1 MIFASASEYLP
12 ELLKGLGT
20 TLELT
25 FASLF
30 AGLIMALVFTV
41 ILSMRLKPLE
51 WLVKL
56 QILLFTG
63 TPLLVQIFLI
73 YYGPAQFDFLK
84 ESALWSLLSQPWFC
98 AMLAL
103 ALNSA
108 AYSTQ
113 LFKGAIDA
121 VPVGDWE
128 AAMALGMNHRQ
139 ALLRIILPHAF
150 RRALP
155 AYGNEMILV
164 MKGTSLASTITLM
177 DLMGFAARL
186 NARTYDTLTVFTLA
200 GIIYLVMTGIMTL
213 AVRALEKK
221 ALAFSN

>member
-1 MIFASASEYLP
+1 MNMSYLP

-25 FASLF
+25 LASLLV
-30 AGLIMALVFTV
+30 GLVLALLFTV
-41 ILSMRLKPLE
+41 ILTLKIRPFT
-51 WLVKL
+51 WLVKF

-73 YYGPAQFDFLK
+73 YYGPAQFDIVK
-84 ESALWSLLSQPWFC
+84 ESSLWPLISQPWFC
-98 AMLAL
+98 AMMAL

-113 LFKGAIDA
+113 LFKGAIEA
-121 VPVGDWE
+121 VPKSDWE
-128 AAMALGMNHRQ
+128 ACMALGMTHRQ
-139 ALLRIILPHAF
+139 ALMRVILPHAM

-164 MKGTSLASTITLM
+164 MKGSSLASTITLM
-177 DLMGFAARL
+177 DLMGYAARL
-186 NARTYDTLTVFTLA
+186 NAQTYDTLTVFTMVRSDLSDHDCHTD
-200 GIIYLVMTGIMTL
+200 GDCSSDRTQSTGIYPVTSL
-213 AVRALEKK
+213 
-221 ALAFSN
+221 

>member
-1 MIFASASEYLP
+1 MNMSYLP
-12 ELLKGLGT
+12 ELLKGLTT

-25 FASLF
+25 VASLLG
-30 AGLIMALVFTV
+30 GLILALLFTI
-41 ILSMRLKPLE
+41 ILTLKIKPLI

-73 YYGPAQFDFLK
+73 YYGPAQFDFIK
-84 ESALWSLLSQPWFC
+84 NSAIWPILSQPWFC
-98 AMLAL
+98 AVLAL

-121 VPVGDWE
+121 VPKSDHE
-128 AAMALGMNHRQ
+128 ACMALGMTQQQ
-139 ALLRIILPHAF
+139 AFFRVILPHAM
-150 RRALP
+150 RRVLP
-155 AYGNEMILV
+155 AYGNEIILV

-177 DLMGFAARL
+177 DLMGYAARL
-186 NARTYDTLTVFTLA
+186 NNQTYDTLTVFTMA
-200 GIIYLVMTGIMTL
+200 GIIYLMMTGILTL
-213 AVRALEKK
+213 LIRLLEHKV
-221 ALAFSN
+221 LEFSR

>member
-1 MIFASASEYLP
+1 MNMSYLP

-25 FASLF
+25 LASLLV
-30 AGLIMALVFTV
+30 GLVLALLFTV
-41 ILSMRLKPLE
+41 ILTLKIRPLT
-51 WLVKL
+51 WLVKF

-73 YYGPAQFDFLK
+73 YYGPAQFEIFK
-84 ESALWSLLSQPWFC
+84 QSSLWPVISQPWFC

-108 AYSTQ
+108 AYSTL
-113 LFKGAIDA
+113 LFKGAIEA
-121 VPVGDWE
+121 VPKSDWE
-128 AAMALGMNHRQ
+128 ACMAVGMTHRQ
-139 ALLRIILPHAF
+139 ALIKVILPHAM

-164 MKGTSLASTITLM
+164 MKGSSLASTITLM
-177 DLMGFAARL
+177 DLMGYAARL
-186 NARTYDTLTVFTLA
+186 NAQTYDTLTVFTMA
-200 GIIYLVMTGIMTL
+200 GLIYLTMTAILTVV
-213 AVRALEKK
+213 VRLIENK
-221 ALAFSN
+221 ALAFTR

>member
-1 MIFASASEYLP
+1 MNMDYLP

-25 FASLF
+25 LVSLF
-30 AGLIMALVFTV
+30 TGLVLAILFTLVLALKV
-41 ILSMRLKPLE
+41 RPLT

-63 TPLLVQIFLI
+63 TPLLIQIFLI
-73 YYGPAQFDFLK
+73 YYGPAQFDAIRN
-84 ESALWSLLSQPWFC
+84 SVLWPWLSQPWFC

-108 AYSTQ
+108 AYSTL

-121 VPVGDWE
+121 VPNSDRE
-128 AAMALGMNHRQ
+128 ACMALGMTNRQ
-139 ALLRIILPHAF
+139 ALLRVILPHAV

-155 AYGNEMILV
+155 AYGNEVILV
-164 MKGTSLASTITLM
+164 MKGSSLASTITLM
-177 DLMGFAARL
+177 DLMGYAARL
-186 NARTYDTLTVFTLA
+186 NAQTYDTLTVFTMA
-200 GIIYLVMTGIMTL
+200 GLIYLAMTGVLTVLIRFMEHK
-213 AVRALEKK
+213 V
-221 ALAFSN
+221 LAFSR

>member
-1 MIFASASEYLP
+1 MIESVLEYLP
-12 ELLKGLGT
+12 QLLRGLGT

-25 FASLF
+25 FASLAMGF
-30 AGLIMALVFTV
+30 ALSVTFTL
-41 ILSMRLKPLE
+41 ILSLRFKPLE

-73 YYGPAQFDFLK
+73 YYGPTQFPGLQGTFV
-84 ESALWSLLSQPWFC
+84 WNWLSEPWFC
-98 AMLAL
+98 AMLGL
-103 ALNSA
+103 SLNSA

-121 VPVGDWE
+121 VPAGDWE
-128 AAMALGMNHRQ
+128 AAMALGMTKRQ
-139 ALLRIILPHAF
+139 TLIRIILPHAF

-177 DLMGFAARL
+177 DLMGYADRL
-186 NARTYDTLTVFTLA
+186 NAQTYDTLTVFTLA
-200 GIIYLVMTGIMTL
+200 GAIYLTMTGIMTL
-213 AVRALEKK
+213 FIRLLEKK
-221 ALAFSN
+221 ALAFSK

>member
-1 MIFASASEYLP
+1 MMLESLYDYLP
-12 ELLKGLGT
+12 QLLRGLQT

-25 FASLF
+25 FASLLT
-30 AGLIMALVFTV
+30 GLVLALLFTL
-41 ILSMRLKPLE
+41 ILSLRFKPLV
-51 WLVKL
+51 WLVRL

-73 YYGPAQFDFLK
+73 YYGPAQFPILQ
-84 ESALWSLLSQPWFC
+84 ESILWSLLSEPWFC

-121 VPVGDWE
+121 VSAGEWE
-128 AAMALGMNHRQ
+128 AALALGMTRQQ
-139 ALLRIILPHAF
+139 ALVRVILPHAI

-177 DLMGFAARL
+177 DLMGYAARL
-186 NARTYDTLTVFTLA
+186 NAQTYDTLTVFTLA
-200 GIIYLVMTGIMTL
+200 GLIYLTLTGILTL
-213 AVRALEKK
+213 IVRLIERK
-221 ALAFSN
+221 ALAFSS

>member
-1 MIFASASEYLP
+1 MILESLPEYLP
-12 ELLKGLGT
+12 QLLKGLQT

-25 FASLF
+25 LASLLT
-30 AGLIMALVFTV
+30 GLVIALLFTL
-41 ILSMRLKPLE
+41 ILSLRFKPLV
-51 WLVKL
+51 WLVRL

-73 YYGPAQFDFLK
+73 YYGPAQFPILQ
-84 ESALWSLLSQPWFC
+84 ETALWSLLSEPWFC

-113 LFKGAIDA
+113 LFKGSIDA
-121 VPVGDWE
+121 VSAGEWE
-128 AAMALGMNHRQ
+128 AAMALGMTRQQ
-139 ALLRIILPHAF
+139 ALTRIILPHAI

-155 AYGNEMILV
+155 AYGNEIILV

-177 DLMGFAARL
+177 DLMGYAARL
-186 NARTYDTLTVFTLA
+186 NAQTYDTLTVFSLA
-200 GIIYLVMTGIMTL
+200 GLIYLTLTGILTL
-213 AVRALEKK
+213 IVRWIERR
-221 ALAFSN
+221 ALAFSR

>member
-1 MIFASASEYLP
+1 MNMEYLP

-25 FASLF
+25 LVSLLT
-30 AGLIMALVFTV
+30 GLVLAILFTIVLSLKVKALT
-41 ILSMRLKPLE
+41 

-63 TPLLVQIFLI
+63 TPLLIQIFLI
-73 YYGPAQFDFLK
+73 YYGPAQFDLIK
-84 ESALWSLLSQPWFC
+84 DSVIWPLLSKPWFC

-108 AYSTQ
+108 AYSTL

-121 VPVGDWE
+121 VPRSDWE
-128 AAMALGMNHRQ
+128 ACMALGMTHKQ
-139 ALLRIILPHAF
+139 ALLKVILPHAA

-155 AYGNEMILV
+155 AYGNEIILV
-164 MKGTSLASTITLM
+164 MKGSSLASTITLM
-177 DLMGFAARL
+177 DLMGYAARL
-186 NARTYDTLTVFTLA
+186 NAQTYDTLTVFTMA
-200 GIIYLVMTGIMTL
+200 GLIYLAMTGVLTL
-213 AVRALEKK
+213 LIRFMEHKV
-221 ALAFSN
+221 LAFSRT

>member
-1 MIFASASEYLP
+1 MDYLP

-25 FASLF
+25 LVSLF
-30 AGLIMALVFTV
+30 TGLVLAILFTLVLALKV
-41 ILSMRLKPLE
+41 RPLT

-63 TPLLVQIFLI
+63 TPLLIQIFLI
-73 YYGPAQFDFLK
+73 YYGPAQFDAIRN
-84 ESALWSLLSQPWFC
+84 SVLWPWLSQPWFC

-108 AYSTQ
+108 AYSTL

-121 VPVGDWE
+121 VPNSDRE
-128 AAMALGMNHRQ
+128 ACMALGMTNRQ
-139 ALLRIILPHAF
+139 ALLRVILPHAV

-155 AYGNEMILV
+155 AYGNEVILV
-164 MKGTSLASTITLM
+164 MKGSSLASTITLM
-177 DLMGFAARL
+177 DLMGYAARL
-186 NARTYDTLTVFTLA
+186 NAQTYDTLTVFTMA
-200 GIIYLVMTGIMTL
+200 GLIYLAMTGVLTVLIRFMEHK
-213 AVRALEKK
+213 V
-221 ALAFSN
+221 LAFSR

>member
-1 MIFASASEYLP
+1 MNMDYLP

-25 FASLF
+25 AISLLT
-30 AGLIMALVFTV
+30 GLLLALLFTLV
-41 ILSMRLKPLE
+41 LSLRFKPLE

-56 QILLFTG
+56 QILFFTG

-73 YYGPAQFDFLK
+73 YYGPAQFDLLK
-84 ESALWSLLSQPWFC
+84 NSILWPLLSQPWFC

-103 ALNSA
+103 GLNSA

-121 VPVGDWE
+121 VPAGDWE
-128 AAMALGMNHRQ
+128 ACLALGMNRRQ
-139 ALLRIILPHAF
+139 ALVKVILPHAL

-164 MKGTSLASTITLM
+164 MKGSSLASTITLM
-177 DLMGFAARL
+177 DLMGYAARL
-186 NARTYDTLTVFTLA
+186 NAQTYDTLTVFLMA
-200 GIIYLVMTGIMTL
+200 GMIYLVMTGIMTL
-213 AVRALEKK
+213 GVRLLEKK
-221 ALAFSN
+221 ALAFSH

>member
-1 MIFASASEYLP
+1 MNMEYLP

-25 FASLF
+25 LVSLLT
-30 AGLIMALVFTV
+30 GLVLAIAFTV
-41 ILSMRLKPLE
+41 VLSLKVKALT

-63 TPLLVQIFLI
+63 TPLLIQIFLI
-73 YYGPAQFDFLK
+73 YYGPAQFELIKD
-84 ESALWSLLSQPWFC
+84 SVIWPLLSQPWFC

-108 AYSTQ
+108 AYSTL

-121 VPVGDWE
+121 VPRSDWE
-128 AAMALGMNHRQ
+128 ACMALGMTHKQ
-139 ALLRIILPHAF
+139 ALLKVILPHAA

-155 AYGNEMILV
+155 AYGNEIILV
-164 MKGTSLASTITLM
+164 MKGSSLASTITLM
-177 DLMGFAARL
+177 DLMGYAARL
-186 NARTYDTLTVFTLA
+186 NAQTYDTLTVFTMA
-200 GIIYLVMTGIMTL
+200 GLIYLTMTGILTL
-213 AVRALEKK
+213 LIRFMERKV
-221 ALAFSN
+221 LAFSRS

>member
-1 MIFASASEYLP
+1 MIETALEYLP
-12 ELLKGLGT
+12 QLLKGLGT

-25 FASLF
+25 FASLA
-30 AGLIMALVFTV
+30 AGFVLAVTFTL
-41 ILSMRLKPLE
+41 ILSLRFKPLE

-73 YYGPAQFDFLK
+73 YYGPTQFEFLRGTFI
-84 ESALWSLLSQPWFC
+84 WNWLSEPWFC

-113 LFKGAIDA
+113 LFKGAIEA
-121 VPVGDWE
+121 VPAGDWE
-128 AAMALGMNHRQ
+128 AAMALGMNKKQ
-139 ALLRIILPHAF
+139 ALIRIVLPHAF

-177 DLMGFAARL
+177 DLMGYADRL
-186 NARTYDTLTVFTLA
+186 NAQTYDTLTVFTMA
-200 GIIYLVMTGIMTL
+200 GAIYLIITGIMTL
-213 AVRALEKK
+213 AVRMLEKK
-221 ALAFSN
+221 ALAFTK

>member
-1 MIFASASEYLP
+1 MNWDYLP

-25 FASLF
+25 VVSLLT
-30 AGLIMALVFTV
+30 GLVLAILFTIV
-41 ILSMRLKPLE
+41 LSLKVRVLD

-63 TPLLVQIFLI
+63 TPLLIQIFLI
-73 YYGPAQFDFLK
+73 YYGPAQFETIK
-84 ESALWSLLSQPWFC
+84 NSALWPLLSQPWFC

-121 VPVGDWE
+121 VPRSDWE
-128 AAMALGMNHRQ
+128 ACQALGMTERQ
-139 ALLRIILPHAF
+139 TLIKVILPHAA

-155 AYGNEMILV
+155 AYGNEIILV
-164 MKGTSLASTITLM
+164 MKGSSLASTITLM
-177 DLMGFAARL
+177 DLMGYAARL
-186 NARTYDTLTVFTLA
+186 NAQTYDTLTVFTMA
-200 GIIYLVMTGIMTL
+200 GLIYLAMTGVLTL
-213 AVRALEKK
+213 LIRFMEHK
-221 ALAFSN
+221 ALAFSR

>member
-1 MIFASASEYLP
+1 MNMEAALTYLP
-12 ELLKGLGT
+12 ELIKGLGT

-25 FASLF
+25 FVSLLL
-30 AGLIMALVFTV
+30 GCSLALLFTI
-41 ILSMRLKPLE
+41 ILSVRFKPLV

-73 YYGPAQFDFLK
+73 YYGPAQFDLLRN
-84 ESALWSLLSQPWFC
+84 SVLWPLLSQPWFC

-113 LFKGAIDA
+113 LFKGAIDNVA
-121 VPVGDWE
+121 PGEWE
-128 AAMALGMNHRQ
+128 ACYALGMNRVQ
-139 ALLRIILPHAF
+139 ALTRVILPHAF

-155 AYGNEMILV
+155 AYGNEMILI
-164 MKGTSLASTITLM
+164 MKGSSLASTITLM
-177 DLMGFAARL
+177 DLMGYAARL
-186 NARTYDTLTVFTLA
+186 NAQTYDTLTVFTMT
-200 GIIYLVMTGIMTL
+200 GIIYLTLTGIMTI
-213 AVRALEKK
+213 AVRLLEKK
-221 ALAFSN
+221 ALEFSR

>member
-1 MIFASASEYLP
+1 MNMDYLP

-25 FASLF
+25 LASLF
-30 AGLIMALVFTV
+30 TGLVLAILFTLVLALKV
-41 ILSMRLKPLE
+41 RPLT

-63 TPLLVQIFLI
+63 TPLLIQIFLI
-73 YYGPAQFDFLK
+73 YYGPAQFDAIRN
-84 ESALWSLLSQPWFC
+84 SVLWPWLSQPWFC

-108 AYSTQ
+108 AYSTL

-121 VPVGDWE
+121 VPSSDRE
-128 AAMALGMNHRQ
+128 ACMALGMTNRQ
-139 ALLRIILPHAF
+139 ALLRVILPHAV

-155 AYGNEMILV
+155 AYGNEVILV
-164 MKGTSLASTITLM
+164 MKGSSLASTITLM
-177 DLMGFAARL
+177 DLMGYAARL
-186 NARTYDTLTVFTLA
+186 NAQTYDTLTVFTMA
-200 GIIYLVMTGIMTL
+200 GLIYLAMTGVLTVLIRFMEHK
-213 AVRALEKK
+213 V
-221 ALAFSN
+221 LAFSR

>member
-1 MIFASASEYLP
+1 MNMDYLP

-25 FASLF
+25 LVSLF
-30 AGLIMALVFTV
+30 TGLLLAILFTLVLALKV
-41 ILSMRLKPLE
+41 RPLT

-63 TPLLVQIFLI
+63 TPLLIQIFLI
-73 YYGPAQFDFLK
+73 YYGPAQFDAIRN
-84 ESALWSLLSQPWFC
+84 SVLWPWLSQPWFC

-108 AYSTQ
+108 AYSTL

-121 VPVGDWE
+121 VPNSDRE
-128 AAMALGMNHRQ
+128 ACMALGMTNRQ
-139 ALLRIILPHAF
+139 ALLRVILPHAV

-155 AYGNEMILV
+155 AYGNEVILV
-164 MKGTSLASTITLM
+164 MKGSSLASTITLM
-177 DLMGFAARL
+177 DLMGYAARL
-186 NARTYDTLTVFTLA
+186 NAQTYDTLTVFTMTGL
-200 GIIYLVMTGIMTL
+200 IYLAMTGVLTVLIRFMEHK
-213 AVRALEKK
+213 V
-221 ALAFSN
+221 LAFSR

>member
-1 MIFASASEYLP
+1 MMPESLQEYLP
-12 ELLKGLGT
+12 QLLKGLQT

-25 FASLF
+25 FASLLT
-30 AGLIMALVFTV
+30 GLVLALLFTL
-41 ILSMRLKPLE
+41 ILSLRFKPLE
-51 WLVKL
+51 WLVRL

-63 TPLLVQIFLI
+63 TPLLIQIFLI
-73 YYGPAQFDFLK
+73 YYGPTQFPILQETVF
-84 ESALWSLLSQPWFC
+84 WPLLSEPWFC

-121 VPVGDWE
+121 VSAGEWE
-128 AAMALGMNHRQ
+128 AALAVGMTRSQ
-139 ALLRIILPHAF
+139 SLTRIILPHAF

-177 DLMGFAARL
+177 DLMGYAARL
-186 NARTYDTLTVFTLA
+186 NAQTYDTLTVFTLA
-200 GIIYLVMTGIMTL
+200 GLIYLTLTGILTL
-213 AVRALEKK
+213 IVRFIERK

>member
-1 MIFASASEYLP
+1 MNMSYLP

-25 FASLF
+25 LASLL
-30 AGLIMALVFTV
+30 AGLVMAMVFTI
-41 ILSMRLKPLE
+41 ILSLKLRPLT

-63 TPLLVQIFLI
+63 TPLLVQIFLV
-73 YYGPAQFDFLK
+73 YYGPAQFEWIK
-84 ESALWSLLSQPWFC
+84 QSSLWSALSQPWFC

-121 VPVGDWE
+121 VPASDWE
-128 AAMALGMNHRQ
+128 ACLALGMTRSQ
-139 ALLRIILPHAF
+139 ALLKVVLPHAI

-155 AYGNEMILV
+155 AYGNEIILV
-164 MKGTSLASTITLM
+164 MKGSSLASTITLM
-177 DLMGFAARL
+177 DLMGYAARL
-186 NARTYDTLTVFTLA
+186 NARTYDTLTVFTMA
-200 GIIYLVMTGIMTL
+200 GLIYLVMTGILTL
-213 AVRALEKK
+213 VVRLLERK
-221 ALAFSN
+221 ALAFSL